1 MSVLIFAELDEGKI
15 KKSSQEAI
23 FYGAKVAEM
32 TGTSAT
38 AIVIGEATE
47 AELAS
52 AGRFGATNVLHATDG
67 NDGPGRL
74 AEPNGM
80 AYATVVAA
88 AARQENATVIV
99 LAKSSLA
106 DAMTARLAGKLKAG
120 LAANVVELPDLSN
133 GFHVKSSIYTGKA
146 FAYNELKA
154 DVKIL
159 AIKKNTITP
168 VESEAT
174 ASVTMFTPSLN
185 DADFV
190 ISVKNTEKASGDVLL
205 PEADF
210 VVSAGRGLKGP
221 ENWGIVEDL
230 ARSLHAAT
238 ACSKPVSD
246 LDWRPHSEHVGQTG
260 LKISPNLYIACGI
273 SGAIQHLAGV
283 NSSKVIVV
291 INKDPEAPFFKSADY
306 GIVGD
311 VFDVLPRLTK
321 AVKAL

>member
-1 MSVLIFAELDEGKI
+1 MSVLIFVELDERKL

-38 AIVIGEATE
+38 AVVIGAADE
-47 AELAS
+47 AELAM
-52 AGRFGATNVLHATDG
+52 AGRFGATKVLHAADAKLNET
-67 NDGPGRL
+67 
-74 AEPNGM
+74 NGM

-88 AARQENATVIV
+88 AARQEGASVVV
-99 LAKSSLA
+99 LAKSSLG
-106 DAMTARLAGKLKAG
+106 DAMAARLAGKLRAG
-120 LAANVVELPDLSN
+120 LAPNVIELPDLSN
-133 GFHVKSSIYTGKA
+133 GFRVKTSIYTGKA

-159 AIKKNTITP
+159 AVRKNTIP
-168 VESEAT
+168 VVETEAT
-174 ASVTMFTPSLN
+174 ATVEAFAPTLN
-185 DADFV
+185 DADFG
-190 ISVKNTEKASGDVLL
+190 ITVKGTEKATGDVLL
-205 PEADF
+205 PEADL
-210 VVSAGRGLKGP
+210 VVSAGRGMKGP
-221 ENWGIVEDL
+221 ENWKIVEDL
-230 ARSLHAAT
+230 AHALHAAT

-246 LDWRPHSEHVGQTG
+246 LDWRPHHEHVGQTG
-260 LKISPNLYIACGI
+260 IKVSPNLYIAAGI

-291 INKDPEAPFFKSADY
+291 INKDPDAPFFKSADY

-321 AVKAL
+321 AVQAM